1 MSLLSWWAPVW
12 DFPFLPADFGLWTFW
27 SFLTDIII
35 LNSRESGLSF
45 LSLED
50 SEFLY
55 AKCLTPSIMAQKAR
69 ERHHLC
75 LLMVR
80 MSCESL
86 NSEQGGAY
94 YPYSLKSKTGAFIF
108 FKKKKISSMWLAI
121 STLAF
126 NNWGS
131 CGFRYPF
138 SEYSFHIFRL
148 HCIVSFLKA
157 VSCVL
162 DCSSLKLR
170 ARFNNFKDLF

>member
-55 AKCLTPSIMAQKAR
+55 AKCLTPSIMAQQAR

-108 FKKKKISSMWLAI
+108 FKKKKSPPCDLLFPPLHLIIEAHVVLGIPSV
-121 STLAF
+121 STLF
-126 NNWGS
+126 IY
-131 CGFRYPF
+131 FVF
-138 SEYSFHIFRL
+138 T
-148 HCIVSFLKA
+148 
-157 VSCVL
+157 VL
-162 DCSSLKLR
+162 
-170 ARFNNFKDLF
+170 